1 MGFFTYNAGILVTVM
16 QLSSFLPSLLI
27 PVVTTK
33 CNITKLSFVI
43 PLVFVP
49 GILIPCYASGSVVVV
64 LGTIVF
70 GLSSGATFSMAL
82 MLASVYGKSGE
93 GLAHIMAFGQSIGY
107 VLASFGPSGC
117 GRLYNLTSS

>member
-27 PVVTTK
+27 PIVTTAD
-33 CNITKLSFVI
+33 NITKLSFVI
-43 PLVFVP
+43 PLVFIP
-49 GILIPCYASGSVVVV
+49 RILISYYASESVTVV

-82 MLASVYGKSGE
+82 MLASVYGKSRE
-93 GLAHIMAFGQSIGY
+93 GSAHIMAFGQSIGY
-107 VLASFGPSGC
+107 VLASFGPSRF
-117 GRLYNLTSS
+117 GRL